1 MRKRLRN
8 HTSTAALML
17 ALVALFI
24 SLGGPTV
31 AADGIQALTA
41 RRAANADRVDGLHAS
56 RKPRPGR
63 LLALDRYGKLPASV
77 LPAALTTVKGD
88 PGPAGPAGPQGERGP
103 QGEIGPSGERG
114 ERGLPGE
121 RGPQGEIGPQGAIGP
136 KGDTGPSMGR
146 SGHGGWCDPTTAG
159 WTDCVSVTLVLPA
172 TGRVLLVATGAYD
185 NDNFDTAMAGACRLT
200 QDGSQVATTELGST
214 NDAHTAAGQH
224 YGTMALTGVTGL
236 LSGGSHTFKLQCTE
250 TDPNLYLN
258 NEELSVVALGST

>member
-1 MRKRLRN
+1 
-8 HTSTAALML
+8 
-17 ALVALFI
+17 
-24 SLGGPTV
+24 
-31 AADGIQALTA
+31 
-41 RRAANADRVDGLHAS
+41 
-56 RKPRPGR
+56 
-63 LLALDRYGKLPASV
+63 V

-88 PGPAGPAGPQGERGP
+88 PGPAGPTGPQGERGP
-103 QGEIGPSGERG
+103 QGEIGPSGEQG
-114 ERGLPGE
+114 ERGLQGERGPQGEIGPSGEQGERGLQGE